1 MKHAAILGLQH
12 GNIWA
17 KSHKFDISDD
27 EIKTLLANL
36 DDLMVLNKTNIKISG
51 DCYET
56 KDISHNV
63 LSMSSCQDVLH
74 LAKTK
79 KTLVVGVSDDQLS
92 LHQAKSIL
100 NALAVGLSNRGF

>member
-17 KSHKFDISDD
+17 KSNKFDISDD

-36 DDLMVLNKTNIKISG
+36 DDLMVLNKTNLKISG
-51 DCYET
+51 DHYVT

-63 LSMSSCQDVLH
+63 LSMANSDGVLH

-79 KTLVVGVSDDQLS
+79 KTLVVGVSDDQLT
-92 LHQAKSIL
+92 LQQAKSIL
-100 NALAVGLSNRGF
+100 NALVVGLSNRGF